1 MILVK
6 YNPFVRRDEIM
17 SPIMA
22 NLVTV
27 PMADLE
33 TIVFFRYH
41 KWSERSDQ
49 VLIKG
54 KIIWLFK
61 CSFFLNVNK
70 AIELMFT
77 CINIFWVRIILAR
90 AFRL

>member
-1 MILVK
+1 
-6 YNPFVRRDEIM
+6 M
-17 SPIMA
+17 SLIMA

-54 KIIWLFK
+54 KIIWLF
-61 CSFFLNVNK
+61 
-70 AIELMFT
+70 
-77 CINIFWVRIILAR
+77 
-90 AFRL
+90 